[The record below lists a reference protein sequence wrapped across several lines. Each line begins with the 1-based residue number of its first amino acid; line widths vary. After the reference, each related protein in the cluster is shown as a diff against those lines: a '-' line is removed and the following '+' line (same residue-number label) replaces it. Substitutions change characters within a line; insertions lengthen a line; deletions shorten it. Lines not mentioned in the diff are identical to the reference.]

1 MFYPLPMP
9 LSEHERRLLAEME
22 EALSL
27 DDPRLVLTLTG
38 EPISPIRNKI
48 IAGGTLFLA
57 GLAVL
62 FGGLI
67 AKLTVVG
74 VLGFIVAL
82 SGVLLIVASLSSPA
96 ARLPRG
102 NGAKGVSAPRKSF
115 NDRLQ
120 ERWDERDL
128 NS

>member
-48 IAGGTLFLA
+48 IVGATLFLA

-67 AKLTVVG
+67 AKTHRGGGTRLYRCA
-74 VLGFIVAL
+74 LRRFADSGFAL
-82 SGVLLIVASLSSPA
+82 IASCAVTPWQW
-96 ARLPRG
+96 R
-102 NGAKGVSAPRKSF
+102 KGG
-115 NDRLQ
+115 
-120 ERWDERDL
+120 
-128 NS
+128 